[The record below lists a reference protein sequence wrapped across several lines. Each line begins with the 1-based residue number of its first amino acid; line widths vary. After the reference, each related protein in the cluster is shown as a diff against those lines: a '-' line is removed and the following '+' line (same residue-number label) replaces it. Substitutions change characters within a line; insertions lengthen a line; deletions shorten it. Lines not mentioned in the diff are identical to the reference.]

1 MTIPYEIL
9 RLIDRFVTA
18 YERRTEIAEKEH
30 TLIMQAAAEREKA
43 LSILREK
50 FGNVVDLTDTD
61 IDLDDLFDGEDD

>member
-1 MTIPYEIL
+1 MTIPYELL
-9 RLIDRFVTA
+9 RLIDRLVTS

-30 TLIMQAAAEREKA
+30 DLIMQAAREREKA

-61 IDLDDLFDGEDD
+61 IDLDDLFDEEDD